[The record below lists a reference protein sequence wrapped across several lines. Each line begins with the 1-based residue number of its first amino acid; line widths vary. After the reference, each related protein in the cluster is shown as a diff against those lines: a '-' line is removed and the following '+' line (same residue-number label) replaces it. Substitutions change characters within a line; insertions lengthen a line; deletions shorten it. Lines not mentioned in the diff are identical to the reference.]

1 MQPFLS
7 TITGGGRPSG
17 GADRPSGG
25 ISRRRLAG
33 LGAGLAGAAGLLS
46 AACGT
51 SKAPETPAAS
61 QAPAEIEYIHG
72 FGDALAGPIAE
83 TFTQRFPH
91 ITVRLLNTPWAE
103 IPGKLTTGVAAGSP
117 PDVVMA
123 ANSDGR
129 LYSYAH
135 NGLIQPLE
143 KLAGANELQ
152 KVKEWIHPSMWDLG
166 TYTGK
171 IYGVPM
177 WTQSFALVWNK
188 NHFREAGLNPDRPPQ
203 TLDEIATFA
212 EKLTKK
218 DSAAGYSRLGYLH
231 EGLNQ
236 WIPVFGGRLMDASGK
251 KVMADDPNNVRAL
264 EWLLSWQ
271 RKYDPAAL
279 KEFRAN
285 TPGNFRSAFAAE
297 KYSMVTENPIITR
310 QIKLLPAPFEYGVT
324 FMPAPTDQPGTG
336 CYTYGDIPA
345 VCSGAPHGA
354 QAWQYVRFLS
364 GFGTEDGGVDKYL
377 VQPQTPVSETAF
389 KAGAY
394 KPVEEMY
401 PGFDMYARALFEAKR
416 FLFPPKIPTAAGY
429 GAILGKYVGEAR
441 NGIITPKEALSRA
454 TQEAQAEL
462 DQAGGA
468 R

>member
-1 MQPFLS
+1 MRNARGQG
-7 TITGGGRPSG
+7 T
-17 GADRPSGG
+17 
-25 ISRRRLAG
+25 SRRRLVG
-33 LGAGLAGAAGLLS
+33 LSLGLLS
-46 AACGT
+46 GGGLLGTACGT
-51 SKAPETPAAS
+51 TSAPEAPAAAI
-61 QAPAEIEYIHG
+61 APAEIEYVHG
-72 FGDALAGPIAE
+72 FGDALAAPIAE
-83 TFTQRFPH
+83 AFTLRFPH
-91 ITVRLLNTPWAE
+91 ITVKLLNTPWAE
-103 IPGKLTTGVAAGSP
+103 IQTKITTGVAAGSP

-135 NGLIQPLE
+135 TGLIQPLE
-143 KLAGANELQ
+143 KLATANELLR
-152 KVKEWIHPSMWDLG
+152 VKEWIHPSMWDLG
-166 TYTGK
+166 TYAGK
-171 IYGVPM
+171 MYGVAM

-203 TLDEIATFA
+203 TLDEMATFA

-218 DSAAGYSRLGYLH
+218 DSAGGYSRLGYFH

-236 WIPVFGGRLMDASGK
+236 WLPVFGGGLMDATGK
-251 KVMADDPNNVRAL
+251 KVAANDPQSVKAL
-264 EWLLSWQ
+264 EWLLAWQ
-271 RKYDPAAL
+271 RKYDPAGL
-279 KEFRAN
+279 KDFRAN
-285 TPGNFRSAFAAE
+285 APSNFRSAFAAE

-310 QIKLLPAPFEYGVT
+310 QIKLLPTPFEYGVA

-354 QAWQYVRFLS
+354 QAWQYVRYLS

-377 VQPQTPVSETAF
+377 VQPQTPVSEKAF

-394 KPVEEMY
+394 KPVQEAY
-401 PGFDMYARALFEAKR
+401 PGFDMYARALFESKR

-429 GAILGKYVGEAR
+429 GTILGKYVGEAR
-441 NGIITPKEALSRA
+441 NGTITAKEALNRA

-462 DQAGGA
+462 DQAGGP